1 MWHSF
6 RFSFNLGNF
15 QASRYAS
22 DPAGHLRVW
31 SVRSV
36 GRPRR
41 VGDGG
46 GVADGA
52 EAGLAAEADL
62 IALVGEVGGCKEGG
76 TNIFSRTGKK
86 SSWKKHTKRFFLD
99 ELFCTVV
106 HLLDAATVLEVVGK
120 LKFDTLPVVPVK
132 YCRQPSGPEKF
143 KYYWGIFKQKWYC
156 QRFPFVRKTTYKR
169 FDENK
174 NPPAV
179 SSPQAYWVTG
189 SRKK

>member
-62 IALVGEVGGCKEGG
+62 IALVGEVGGCKEGRREELIYFPG
-76 TNIFSRTGKK
+76 RVRNRAEKSTRNDFS
-86 SSWKKHTKRFFLD
+86 
-99 ELFCTVV
+99 
-106 HLLDAATVLEVVGK
+106 
-120 LKFDTLPVVPVK
+120 
-132 YCRQPSGPEKF
+132 
-143 KYYWGIFKQKWYC
+143 
-156 QRFPFVRKTTYKR
+156 
-169 FDENK
+169 
-174 NPPAV
+174 
-179 SSPQAYWVTG
+179 
-189 SRKK
+189 